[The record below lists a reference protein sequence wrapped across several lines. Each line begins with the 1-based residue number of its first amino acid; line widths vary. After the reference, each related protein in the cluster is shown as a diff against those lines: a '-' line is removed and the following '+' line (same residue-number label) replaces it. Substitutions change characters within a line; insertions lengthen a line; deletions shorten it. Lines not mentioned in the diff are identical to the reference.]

1 MGIDFKEVVWDP
13 DRCLGCE
20 DGEAHL
26 RDAFELDW
34 DLICFRPELDLEP
47 ERDLSPEC
55 LLVCELGLEPEWE
68 LFLECLLAQEL
79 GLEPE
84 FELLERLLARELC
97 LEPFELFL
105 ECLLARELGLEPEWE
120 LFLDR
125 LLARELGLDPTGD
138 PFCELWLATELD
150 LEELLL
156 AGLSGELDRLFCLWF
171 RPIEGDSDF
180 ALVDEFFLLLLDSGE
195 GDRDSASLFSGLLS
209 SILDKV
215 LWFSLSLWF
224 PFSSS
229 SSSSS
234 EECWTSDPSS
244 ESESVSA

>member
-13 DRCLGCE
+13 DRCFGCG

-34 DLICFRPELDLEP
+34 DLVCFRPELDLEP

-55 LLVCELGLEPEWE
+55 LLVCELGLEPDWE
-68 LFLECLLAQEL
+68 LFLECLLAREL
-79 GLEPE
+79 GLESE
-84 FELLERLLARELC
+84 
-97 LEPFELFL
+97 FELFL
-105 ECLLARELGLEPEWE
+105 ECLLAQELGLEPEWE

-125 LLARELGLDPTGD
+125 LLARELGLDPKGD

-156 AGLSGELDRLFCLWF
+156 AGLPGELDILFCLWF
-171 RPIEGDSDF
+171 PPIAGDSDF
-180 ALVDEFFLLLLDSGE
+180 ALAEEFFLLSLDSGE
-195 GDRDSASLFSGLLS
+195 GDLDSASLFSGLLS
-209 SILDKV
+209 SILDEV